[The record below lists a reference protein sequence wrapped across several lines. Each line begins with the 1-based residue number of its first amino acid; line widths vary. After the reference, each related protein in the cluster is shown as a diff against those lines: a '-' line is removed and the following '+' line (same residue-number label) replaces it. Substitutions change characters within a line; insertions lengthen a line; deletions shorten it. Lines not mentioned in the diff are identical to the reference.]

1 MVSMMTPFLTVHM
14 TQPPDV
20 VIPFSEY
27 IFRDIRVRGSFICS
41 PKEAEEMLQLVV
53 KHNIKVESNI
63 FHGIREIPTVV
74 DMLSKG
80 QYRGKGVIVIDEG
93 TSRLSKL

>member
-1 MVSMMTPFLTVHM
+1 MIILLLTAHI
-14 TQPPDV
+14 TQPQEV
-20 VIPFSEY
+20 TIAFSEY

-53 KHNIKVESNI
+53 KHEINVESNV
-63 FHGIREIPTVV
+63 FHGIREIPKVV

-80 QYRGKGVIVIDEG
+80 QYKGKGVIIIDEEA
-93 TSRLSKL
+93 SRLSKL